1 MKYRVWDKVKRRFA
15 DNIVL
20 DKDGDLIEFYQGTS
34 DWTYLTPGECVDRY
48 LISMCSLRKDEREQ
62 YIYEGDLVRIDSERP
77 LYTVTYEEGK
87 FLLQND
93 ENAVLHDLYEFYP
106 FQLKKVGNIYQN

>member
-1 MKYRVWDKVKRRFA
+1 
-15 DNIVL
+15 
-20 DKDGDLIEFYQGTS
+20 
-34 DWTYLTPGECVDRY
+34 
-48 LISMCSLRKDEREQ
+48 MCSLCKDEREQ

>member
-1 MKYRVWDKVKRRFA
+1 MKYRVWDKVKRKFA

-48 LISMCSLRKDEREQ
+48 LISMCLF
-62 YIYEGDLVRIDSERP
+62 I
-77 LYTVTYEEGK
+77 
-87 FLLQND
+87 
-93 ENAVLHDLYEFYP
+93 
-106 FQLKKVGNIYQN
+106 